1 MIIRLISSIICSIVA
16 IAAIAQT
23 AVTGRI
29 KTSDNKGVD
38 FVSVIVSPSNAS
50 KTILASAFTDETGR
64 YELTVNDDCDSLILK
79 ASSIEITPAQITVP
93 NRSGNYD
100 ITVESRAIELK
111 EVVVKS
117 KKIYSQGD
125 TINYNV
131 ASFLSK
137 SDQSVADV
145 LRKMP
150 GITVSDAG
158 QVSYQGKPIKNLYI
172 EGLDLMKG
180 HYGIATNNIDPNN
193 IATVQVLE
201 NHQDIKALKGLRPEE
216 QASINLR
223 LKEGVKG
230 VFNLIAT
237 LGGGYGGEGLWN
249 NSAIATYF
257 RRNSQFLATYKGNN
271 TGEDLSQELYSFD
284 NDYSRTNNIST
295 ISMPSAPGIDKR
307 FYYFNRSHNATFNN
321 VYRVGKSGEFGINA
335 AYLNDRDTRQS
346 HSAITNYLPDG
357 GVNTVDEMMN
367 GTARMQKA
375 YGDLTYMNNGDESY
389 LKEQL
394 KFDWSTIDADSRIV
408 AGGDNVSQIGK
419 TDTYRLL
426 NKFHMTH
433 RNTSD
438 RGFEISSLV
447 NLEKRP
453 HSLSVSPNLFPD
465 IIPGDMLYQHVDYC
479 NISTENRAG
488 LLSAFK
494 VGNFMLHPSAIVNY
508 HHNSLESRLHVADN
522 DLTLDYLDAGV
533 GAEMMFST
541 RKIHTALYLP
551 LKCRL
556 FRLNNRLDGDITD
569 KNRFRV
575 EPSLNFTYKFNS
587 SHNLKASAMLNY
599 MTPSIETLYSGHI
612 LTSYRQLSAYDVA
625 GLHEGMNQFYSL
637 SYDFKNILSMSFAG
651 AEVSWNRQSPEVL
664 YGSYY
669 DGIVQRTI
677 SRRTSENG
685 DMLSAKIHVSQGF
698 DWRRLKIGASV
709 AYSYYDSP
717 LLVQDEVLRYS
728 GNSIGVNA
736 DISLTPFKW
745 MGISYQGNY
754 SQSAT
759 QQKGYDRF
767 PWLRTVTNKA
777 SLDFTI
783 PGGVTLT
790 TSLYHYYNNFNDG
803 DKSFLLLNAEAKY
816 TIKRFSFTL
825 SCDNLLNRKSYVY
838 SSLSALTESKAIYN
852 IRPRSV
858 LLKIR
863 FRIF

>member
-1 MIIRLISSIICSIVA
+1 MKQASLILLITFCSVI
-16 IAAIAQT
+16 QSFSQN
-23 AVTGRI
+23 RI
-29 KTSDNKGVD
+29 SGVVKNVEGGGVD
-38 FVSVIVSPSNAS
+38 FVSVIASPYNAP
-50 KTILASAFTDETGR
+50 KTILASAFTDENGKFQMSVKS
-64 YELTVNDDCDSLILK
+64 ECDSLILK
-79 ASSIEITPAQITVP
+79 ASSIEIAPSQITVP
-93 NRSGNYD
+93 NRTGNYE
-100 ITVESRAIELK
+100 IIVENRAVELK

-117 KKIYSQGD
+117 KKVYSQGD

-131 ASFLSK
+131 GSFLSQT
-137 SDQSVADV
+137 DQSIADV
-145 LRKMP
+145 LKKMP

-237 LGGGYGGEGLWN
+237 LGGGYGDEGLWN

-284 NDYSRTNNIST
+284 NDYSRTSNIST

-335 AYLNDRDTRQS
+335 AYLNDRDMRQS
-346 HSAITNYLPDG
+346 HSATTNYLPDG
-357 GVNTVDEMMN
+357 GVNTVDEMMD

-375 YGDLTYMNNGDESY
+375 YGDLTYMNNGDENY

-394 KFDWSTIDADSRIV
+394 KFDWSTTDADSRIV

-433 RNTSD
+433 RNSTD

-465 IIPGDMLYQHVDYC
+465 IIPGDMLYQHVDFR

-488 LLSAFK
+488 LLSVFK
-494 VGNFMLHPSAIVNY
+494 AGNFTLHPSAIVNY
-508 HHNSLESRLHVADN
+508 HRNSLESRLDATDN
-522 DLTLDYLDAGV
+522 NLTLDYLDAGV

-541 RKIHTALYLP
+541 RKIHASLYLP
-551 LKCRL
+551 VKYRL
-556 FRLNNRLDGDITD
+556 FRLNNRLDGDITE

-575 EPSLNFTYKFNS
+575 EPSFNFTYKFNS
-587 SHNLKASAMLNY
+587 SHNLKASAMINY
-599 MTPSIETLYSGHI
+599 IREFGIRTLCFS
-612 LTSYRQLSAYDVA
+612 T
-625 GLHEGMNQFYSL
+625 
-637 SYDFKNILSMSFAG
+637 K
-651 AEVSWNRQSPEVL
+651 
-664 YGSYY
+664 
-669 DGIVQRTI
+669 
-677 SRRTSENG
+677 
-685 DMLSAKIHVSQGF
+685 
-698 DWRRLKIGASV
+698 
-709 AYSYYDSP
+709 
-717 LLVQDEVLRYS
+717 
-728 GNSIGVNA
+728 
-736 DISLTPFKW
+736 
-745 MGISYQGNY
+745 
-754 SQSAT
+754 
-759 QQKGYDRF
+759 QK
-767 PWLRTVTNKA
+767 T
-777 SLDFTI
+777 
-783 PGGVTLT
+783 
-790 TSLYHYYNNFNDG
+790 
-803 DKSFLLLNAEAKY
+803 
-816 TIKRFSFTL
+816 
-825 SCDNLLNRKSYVY
+825 
-838 SSLSALTESKAIYN
+838 
-852 IRPRSV
+852 
-858 LLKIR
+858 
-863 FRIF
+863 

>member
-1 MIIRLISSIICSIVA
+1 MGQRLFITILCLAAVVSTMAQAVISGVVKTTEGNSMDFASVVA
-16 IAAIAQT
+16 
-23 AVTGRI
+23 
-29 KTSDNKGVD
+29 
-38 FVSVIVSPSNAS
+38 SPANCP
-50 KTILASAFTDETGR
+50 KTILASAFTDENGKFQMSVKS
-64 YELTVNDDCDSLILK
+64 ECDSLIIK
-79 ASSIEITPAQITVP
+79 ASSVEIAPAQITVP
-93 NRSGNYD
+93 NRTGSYE
-100 ITVESRAIELK
+100 IIVENRAVELK

-117 KKIYSQGD
+117 KKVYSHGD

-131 ASFLSK
+131 GSFLSQT
-137 SDQSVADV
+137 DQSIADV
-145 LRKMP
+145 LKKMP
-150 GITVSDAG
+150 GISVSDAG
-158 QVSYQGKPIKNLYI
+158 QISYQGKPIKNLYI

-237 LGGGYGGEGLWN
+237 IGGGYGDEGRWN

-284 NDYSRTNNIST
+284 NDYSRTSNIST

-346 HSAITNYLPDG
+346 HSATTNYLPDG
-357 GVNTVDEMMN
+357 GVNTVDEMMS

-375 YGDLTYMNNGDESY
+375 YGDLTYMNNGDENY

-394 KFDWSTIDADSRIV
+394 KFDWSTTDADSRII

-426 NKFHMTH
+426 NKLHMTH
-433 RNTSD
+433 RNSSD

-465 IIPGDMLYQHVDYC
+465 IITGDMLYQHVDFR

-488 LLSAFK
+488 LLSVFK
-494 VGNFMLHPSAIVNY
+494 VGNFTLHPSAIVNY
-508 HHNSLESRLHVADN
+508 HHNSLESRLDATNN

-541 RKIHTALYLP
+541 RKIHASLYLP
-551 LKCRL
+551 MKYRL
-556 FRLNNRLDGDITD
+556 FRLNNRLDGNITD

-575 EPSLNFTYKFNS
+575 EPSLNFTYKINS

-625 GLHEGMNQFYSL
+625 GLYEGMNQHYSL
-637 SYDFKNILSMSFAG
+637 GYDFKNILSMSFAG

-664 YGSYY
+664 YGSCY

-685 DMLSAKIHVSQGF
+685 DMISAKIHASQGF

-709 AYSYYDSP
+709 TYSYYDSP

-825 SCDNLLNRKSYVY
+825 SCDNLLNRKSYIY
-838 SSLSALTESKAIYN
+838 SDLSALTESKAIYN